1 MIDKSK
7 ITGRCPFCGGK
18 MEGKHGFYGG
28 LYFYCQNDEC
38 RATRVTPQYGPAPG
52 GGSGISKPVED
63 AFVQAMETEE
73 EIAAEISKA
82 AGLLREIR
90 SAIDAVP
97 DAIQRE
103 VLKRRYIGMQSLEKI
118 AVEMN
123 YSYAHV
129 LRLHGWALQQVVVPS
144 NDARS
149 C

>member
-1 MIDKSK
+1 MKPKEYLSRYAAAERHIHYLEEQKE
-7 ITGRCPFCGGK
+7 RW
-18 MEGKHGFYGG
+18 HR
-28 LYFYCQNDEC
+28 

-52 GGSGISKPVED
+52 GKSGPSDVVSEAVIKMCEV
-63 AFVQAMETEE
+63 EE
-73 EIAAEISKA
+73 EIIAQIDRAVD
-82 AGLLREIR
+82 LRREIR

-103 VLKRRYIGMQSLEKI
+103 VLERRYIGMQSLEKI

-129 LRLHGWALQQVVVPS
+129 LRLHGWALQQVVVPG

>member
-1 MIDKSK
+1 MTPKAYLSRYAAAERHIHYLEEQKE
-7 ITGRCPFCGGK
+7 RW
-18 MEGKHGFYGG
+18 HR
-28 LYFYCQNDEC
+28 

-52 GGSGISKPVED
+52 VGSGVSKPVED
-63 AFVQAMETEE
+63 ALVQAMETEE
-73 EIAAEISKA
+73 EIAAEICKA

-97 DAIQRE
+97 DAVQRE

-129 LRLHGWALQQVVVPS
+129 LRLHGWALQQVVVPG

>member
-1 MIDKSK
+1 MKPKEYLSRYAAAERHIHYLEEQKE
-7 ITGRCPFCGGK
+7 RW
-18 MEGKHGFYGG
+18 HR
-28 LYFYCQNDEC
+28 

-63 AFVQAMETEE
+63 ALVQAMETEE

>member
-1 MIDKSK
+1 MTPKAYLSRYAAAERNI
-7 ITGRCPFCGGK
+7 R
-18 MEGKHGFYGG
+18 G
-28 LYFYCQNDEC
+28 LEEQKERWHR

-63 AFVQAMETEE
+63 ALVQAMETEE

-97 DAIQRE
+97 DAVQRE
-103 VLKRRYIGMQSLEKI
+103 VLERRYIGMQSLEKI

-129 LRLHGWALQQVVVPS
+129 LRLHGWALQQVVVPG

>member
-1 MIDKSK
+1 MTPKAYLSRYAAAERHIHYLEEQKE
-7 ITGRCPFCGGK
+7 RW
-18 MEGKHGFYGG
+18 HR
-28 LYFYCQNDEC
+28 

-63 AFVQAMETEE
+63 ALVQAMETEE

-90 SAIDAVP
+90 SAIDEVP

-123 YSYAHV
+123 YSYAPV
-129 LRLHGWALQQVVVPS
+129 LRLHGWALQQVVGPG

>member
-1 MIDKSK
+1 MKPKEYLSRYAAAERHIHYLEEQKE
-7 ITGRCPFCGGK
+7 RW
-18 MEGKHGFYGG
+18 HR
-28 LYFYCQNDEC
+28 

-63 AFVQAMETEE
+63 ALVQAMETEE

-90 SAIDAVP
+90 SSIDAVP

-129 LRLHGWALQQVVVPS
+129 LRLHGWALQQVVVPG

>member
-1 MIDKSK
+1 MKPKEYLSRYAAAERRIHYLEEQKE
-7 ITGRCPFCGGK
+7 RW
-18 MEGKHGFYGG
+18 HR
-28 LYFYCQNDEC
+28 

-63 AFVQAMETEE
+63 ALVQAMDTEE

>member
-1 MIDKSK
+1 MKPKEYLSRYAAAERHIHYLEEQKE
-7 ITGRCPFCGGK
+7 RW
-18 MEGKHGFYGG
+18 HR
-28 LYFYCQNDEC
+28 

-63 AFVQAMETEE
+63 ATVQAMETEE

-129 LRLHGWALQQVVVPS
+129 LRLHGWALQQVVVPG

>member
-1 MIDKSK
+1 MTPKAYLSRYAAAERHIHYLEEQKE
-7 ITGRCPFCGGK
+7 RW
-18 MEGKHGFYGG
+18 HR
-28 LYFYCQNDEC
+28 

-97 DAIQRE
+97 DAVQRE
-103 VLKRRYIGMQSLEKI
+103 VLERRYIGMQSLEKI

-129 LRLHGWALQQVVVPS
+129 LRLHGWALQQVVVPG

>member
-1 MIDKSK
+1 MTPKAYLSRYAAAERK
-7 ITGRCPFCGGK
+7 IRCLEEQK
-18 MEGKHGFYGG
+18 ERWHR
-28 LYFYCQNDEC
+28 

-63 AFVQAMETEE
+63 ALVQAMETEE

-97 DAIQRE
+97 DAVQRE
-103 VLKRRYIGMQSLEKI
+103 VLERRYIGMQSLEKI
-118 AVEMN
+118 AVEMH

-129 LRLHGWALQQVVVPS
+129 LRLHGWALQQVVVPG

>member
-1 MIDKSK
+1 MTPKAYLSRYAAAERHIHYLEEQKE
-7 ITGRCPFCGGK
+7 RW
-18 MEGKHGFYGG
+18 HR
-28 LYFYCQNDEC
+28 

-63 AFVQAMETEE
+63 ALVQAMETEE

-97 DAIQRE
+97 DAVQRE
-103 VLKRRYIGMQSLEKI
+103 VLERRYIGMQSLEKI

-129 LRLHGWALQQVVVPS
+129 LRLHGWALQQVVVPG

>member
-1 MIDKSK
+1 MTPKAYLSRYAAAERHIHYLEEQKE
-7 ITGRCPFCGGK
+7 RW
-18 MEGKHGFYGG
+18 HR
-28 LYFYCQNDEC
+28 

-90 SAIDAVP
+90 SAIDEVP

-129 LRLHGWALQQVVVPS
+129 LRLHGWALQQVVVPG

>member
-1 MIDKSK
+1 MKPKEYLSRYAAAERHIHYLEEQKE
-7 ITGRCPFCGGK
+7 RW
-18 MEGKHGFYGG
+18 HR
-28 LYFYCQNDEC
+28 

-63 AFVQAMETEE
+63 ALVQAMETEE

-90 SAIDAVP
+90 SSIDAVP

>member
-1 MIDKSK
+1 MTPKAYLSRYAAAERHIHYLEEQKE
-7 ITGRCPFCGGK
+7 RW
-18 MEGKHGFYGG
+18 HR
-28 LYFYCQNDEC
+28 

-63 AFVQAMETEE
+63 ALVQAMETEE

-90 SAIDAVP
+90 SSIDAVP

>member
-1 MIDKSK
+1 MKPKEYLSRYAAAERRIAFLEEQKE
-7 ITGRCPFCGGK
+7 RW
-18 MEGKHGFYGG
+18 HR
-28 LYFYCQNDEC
+28 

-63 AFVQAMETEE
+63 ALVQAMETEE

-97 DAIQRE
+97 DAVQRE
-103 VLKRRYIGMQSLEKI
+103 VLERRYIGMQSLEKI

-129 LRLHGWALQQVVVPS
+129 KRLHGWGLLRVPVPE
-144 NDARS
+144 DDTQ
-149 C
+149 

>member
-1 MIDKSK
+1 MKPKEYLSRYAAAERHIHYLEEQKE
-7 ITGRCPFCGGK
+7 RW
-18 MEGKHGFYGG
+18 HR
-28 LYFYCQNDEC
+28 

-63 AFVQAMETEE
+63 ALVQAMETEE

-97 DAIQRE
+97 DAVQRE
-103 VLKRRYIGMQSLEKI
+103 VLERRYIGMQSLEKI

-129 LRLHGWALQQVVVPS
+129 LRLHGWALQQVVVPG

>member
-1 MIDKSK
+1 MTPKAYLSRYAAAERHIHYLEEQKE
-7 ITGRCPFCGGK
+7 RW
-18 MEGKHGFYGG
+18 HR
-28 LYFYCQNDEC
+28 

-63 AFVQAMETEE
+63 ALVQAMETEE

-90 SAIDAVP
+90 SAIDEVP

>member
-1 MIDKSK
+1 MKPKEYLSRYAAAERHIHYLERQKE
-7 ITGRCPFCGGK
+7 RW
-18 MEGKHGFYGG
+18 HR
-28 LYFYCQNDEC
+28 

-63 AFVQAMETEE
+63 ALVQAMETEE
-73 EIAAEISKA
+73 EMAAEISKA
-82 AGLLREIR
+82 AGLLQEIR

-129 LRLHGWALQQVVVPS
+129 LRLHGWALQQVVVPG

>member
-1 MIDKSK
+1 MKPKEYLSRYAAAERHIHYLEEQKE
-7 ITGRCPFCGGK
+7 RW
-18 MEGKHGFYGG
+18 HR
-28 LYFYCQNDEC
+28 

-63 AFVQAMETEE
+63 ALVQAMETEE

-129 LRLHGWALQQVVVPS
+129 KRLHGWALQQVVVPS

>member
-1 MIDKSK
+1 MTPKAYLSRYAAAERHIHYLEEQKE
-7 ITGRCPFCGGK
+7 RW
-18 MEGKHGFYGG
+18 HR
-28 LYFYCQNDEC
+28 

-63 AFVQAMETEE
+63 ALVQAMETEE

-103 VLKRRYIGMQSLEKI
+103 VLERRYIGMQSLEKI

-129 LRLHGWALQQVVVPS
+129 KRLHGWGLLQVPVPE
-144 NDARS
+144 DDTQ
-149 C
+149 